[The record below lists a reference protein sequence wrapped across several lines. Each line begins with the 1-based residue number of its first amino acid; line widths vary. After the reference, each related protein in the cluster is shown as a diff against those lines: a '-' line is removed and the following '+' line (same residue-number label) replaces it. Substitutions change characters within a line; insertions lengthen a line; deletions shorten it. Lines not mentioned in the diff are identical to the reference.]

1 MGRLYLMGGERE
13 RALPLRTLH
22 DFLLEIE
29 GEWDRF
35 RTGSLLSLLTTGI
48 LILLFIPRL
57 LREGLI
63 WRVLTLILLVALL
76 YNAYLA
82 YRQHSFYKRWEKR
95 LGLLIHLEE
104 ELLGD

>member
-1 MGRLYLMGGERE
+1 MGGERE
-13 RALPLRTLH
+13 RPLPLRTLH

-29 GEWDRF
+29 REWDRF

-48 LILLFIPRL
+48 LITLFIPRL
-57 LREGLI
+57 LREAPL
-63 WRVLTLILLVALL
+63 WRLFTLILLVALL

-82 YRQHSFYKRWEKR
+82 YRQHSFYRRWERR

>member
-1 MGRLYLMGGERE
+1 MGEE
-13 RALPLRTLH
+13 KKTEALPLRTLH
-22 DFLLEIE
+22 DFLLEINR
-29 GEWDRF
+29 EWDRF
-35 RTGSLLSLLTTGI
+35 RTGSLTSFLTTAL

-57 LREGLI
+57 LKEGPPFSRI
-63 WRVLTLILLVALL
+63 LTPILLILLI

>member
-1 MGRLYLMGGERE
+1 MGGESE
-13 RALPLRTLH
+13 RVLPLRTLH

-29 GEWDRF
+29 REWDRF

-57 LREGLI
+57 LRERPFGRI
-63 WRVLTLILLVALL
+63 STLILLVALL

-82 YRQHSFYKRWEKR
+82 YRQHAFYRRWERR

>member
-1 MGRLYLMGGERE
+1 MSDERE
-13 RALPLRTLH
+13 EALPLRTLH

-29 GEWDRF
+29 REWDRF
-35 RTGSLLSLLTTGI
+35 RTGSLLSLLTTSI
-48 LILLFIPRL
+48 LILLFIPRFV
-57 LREGLI
+57 REGPLG
-63 WRVLTLILLVALL
+63 RVFSLILLIALL

-104 ELLGD
+104 KLLGN